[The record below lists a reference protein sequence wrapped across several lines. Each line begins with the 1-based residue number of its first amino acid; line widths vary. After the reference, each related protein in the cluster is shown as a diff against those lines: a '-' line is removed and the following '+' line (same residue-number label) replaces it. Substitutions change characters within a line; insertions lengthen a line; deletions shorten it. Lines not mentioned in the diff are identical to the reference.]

1 MKALREL
8 VRRNCKLFFKDKG
21 MFFTSLITPVI
32 LLVLYVSFLA
42 KVYRDSITSFI
53 PAGMELGDKVI
64 DAFVGGQLISSLLAV
79 SCVTVSFCSNLLM
92 VRDKLSG
99 AWDDINV
106 SPVRRSTVA
115 LGYFF
120 AAAATTLIV
129 SFFALAVGLVYI
141 AASGWYFS
149 VGDVLGLIGGTVL
162 LTLFGVALSSCINFP
177 LKTQGQASAVGT
189 IVSSGYGFI
198 CGAYMAIS
206 NFPDGLQKV
215 LLFLPG
221 TYGTSLLRTHALSG
235 ALAEMSAQGVPGEF
249 IDALKKAFDYDLS
262 FFDIRVSL
270 GAKYAVLGISTA
282 LLIGVYVLL
291 NTLTN
296 RKAR

>member
-1 MKALREL
+1 M
-8 VRRNCKLFFKDKG
+8 
-21 MFFTSLITPVI
+21 
-32 LLVLYVSFLA
+32 
-42 KVYRDSITSFI
+42 
-53 PAGMELGDKVI
+53 
-64 DAFVGGQLISSLLAV
+64 
-79 SCVTVSFCSNLLM
+79 
-92 VRDKLSG
+92 
-99 AWDDINV
+99 
-106 SPVRRSTVA
+106 
-115 LGYFF
+115 
-120 AAAATTLIV
+120 
-129 SFFALAVGLVYI
+129 
-141 AASGWYFS
+141 
-149 VGDVLGLIGGTVL
+149 
-162 LTLFGVALSSCINFP
+162 FGVALSSCINFP

-235 ALAEMSAQGVPGEF
+235 ALAEMSAQGVPVGF